1 MINFNLPTNRNKRY
15 KMLKTAYF
23 KAIYDERFKII
34 NRDVLICTIK
44 DIDTNE
50 TYLRIFPEPKIEYY
64 VVKKPADFKYP
75 RIEVD
80 QKEVIKK
87 ECLYRDRDR
96 HILETLDLWKEAQP
110 LKRSNYQAY
119 REFLDKYVRNSPF
132 LYSSDTNIEDYY
144 KTQFELIYGSYEN
157 CPLKKSYF
165 DIEVDVSENDA
176 TENDPVS
183 PISAIS
189 YFIEDTKTMYG
200 LMLKF
205 PDNKLQKDVIKNP
218 KRFISEYL
226 TDSEMKDEDIK
237 VDIRFFDN
245 EENLIREFFN
255 IFHTVNA
262 DTLTAWNSPFDIK
275 YIINR
280 STRLGMDVARL
291 ICSPSIPDEFK
302 RIVYNEDPERQKK
315 GVKIFHRLWD
325 WIDMAN
331 YTMIIDAMSLYS
343 NLRKRYQ
350 LQSYGLYNVS
360 KVELNYTKVELSHY
374 GLTIRNAHVLNYPIF
389 LKYSLTDTYLLYL
402 LEKKS
407 SDLNRF
413 IATCDNTRISKGV
426 NISIIIKN
434 ILYLE
439 ELKNGKILGNS
450 INYEIWN
457 SIPGALVA
465 SPDNINIRNTAVAN
479 EKRTLVFDNCIDMDA
494 SAEYPSIMREWNI
507 CKNTIKQRFTIIVSL
522 QDAMDVKISGE
533 DLFKGLQ
540 TLDSSLFDICNKVFD
555 LPNIN
560 EMVNEFEKIA

>member
-1 MINFNLPTNRNKRY
+1 M
-15 KMLKTAYF
+15 
-23 KAIYDERFKII
+23 
-34 NRDVLICTIK
+34 
-44 DIDTNE
+44 
-50 TYLRIFPEPKIEYY
+50 
-64 VVKKPADFKYP
+64 
-75 RIEVD
+75 
-80 QKEVIKK
+80 
-87 ECLYRDRDR
+87 
-96 HILETLDLWKEAQP
+96 
-110 LKRSNYQAY
+110 
-119 REFLDKYVRNSPF
+119 
-132 LYSSDTNIEDYY
+132 YSSDTNIEDYY

-218 KRFISEYL
+218 MRFISEYL

-302 RIVYNEDPERQKK
+302 RIVYNEDPKKQKK